1 MLPKAESF
9 NQKLMGREIEIKIP
23 LTDTEYDRLLSFVN
37 GSEARELC
45 HILKSDRYYSRY
57 STEQERRAAVKAG
70 TEPNVIRIRTEK
82 DLQTHKKE
90 SYFCYKFKTVENG
103 VEFNSENETFVQDG
117 DVLGQ
122 FFVDTGYTLYFEK
135 RKDAWSVY
143 CGSEPAVFHLELEI
157 VNGLKYV
164 EIEVTQSSLPAD
176 EVRQALE
183 DFVTLLKLDVSK
195 RDSRSWMEI
204 TGAL

>member
-23 LTDTEYDRLLSFVN
+23 LTDAEYDRLLSFVN

-57 STEQERRAAVKAG
+57 STEAERREAVKAG
-70 TEPNVIRIRTEK
+70 TEPNVIRIRSEE
-82 DLQTHKKE
+82 DLQTHNKQ
-90 SYFCYKFKTVENG
+90 SYFCYKYKSVENG
-103 VEFNSENETFVQDG
+103 VEFNSENETFIEDG

-122 FFVDTGYTLYFEK
+122 FFVGTGYTLYFEK
-135 RKDAWSVY
+135 IKDAWSVY
-143 CGSEPAVFHLELEI
+143 CGNDPVVFHLELEI

-164 EIEVTQSSLPAD
+164 EIEVTQSTLAAD
-176 EVRQALE
+176 EVRRSLE
-183 DFVTLLKLDVSK
+183 DFVTKLGLDVSK